1 MTDILSPP
9 PEQFLREDA
18 IRGGMDL
25 MLFAHSRHLQHADE
39 ELAKRGLGRAHHRVL
54 YFLARKPDMA
64 VSEILTILAITKQSF
79 GRVANAL
86 TEQKLIEARPGDRD
100 RRQRLLRLTPEGL
113 KLEQELFIVLHDN
126 MARAYASSG
135 GQAVAGFWVVMQH
148 LMGVDAQGIFA
159 RIQRA

>member
-9 PEQFLREDA
+9 PEQFLRDDA

-39 ELAKRGLGRAHHRVL
+39 ELDKRGLGRAHHRVL
-54 YFLARKPDMA
+54 YFLARKPDMP

-86 TEQKLIEARPGDRD
+86 SDQGLIESRPGDRD
-100 RRQRLLRLTPEGL
+100 RRQRLLRLTPAGMI
-113 KLEQELFIVLHDN
+113 LEKDLFIVLHDN
-126 MARAYASSG
+126 MTRAYASSG

-148 LMGVDAQGIFA
+148 LMGVEAQAIFA

>member
-25 MLFAHSRHLQHADE
+25 MFFAHTRHLRHADE

-54 YFLARKPDMA
+54 YFLGRKPDMP
-64 VSEILTILAITKQSF
+64 VSDVLTILAITKQSF

-86 TEQKLIEARPGDRD
+86 TEQGLIESRPGDRD
-100 RRQRLLRLTPEGL
+100 RRQRLLRLTPAGA
-113 KLEQELFIVLHDN
+113 KLEKDLFIVLHEN
-126 MARAYASSG
+126 MARAYAASG
-135 GQAVAGFWVVMQH
+135 GQAVAGYWVVMQH
-148 LMGVDAQGIFA
+148 LMGGDAQGIFSQ
-159 RIQRA
+159 IQRT

>member
-39 ELAKRGLGRAHHRVL
+39 ELDKLGLGRAHHRVL
-54 YFLARKPDMA
+54 YFLARKPDMP

-86 TEQKLIEARPGDRD
+86 TEQGLIESRPGDRD
-100 RRQRLLRLTPEGL
+100 RRQRLLRLTPEGM
-113 KLEQELFIVLHDN
+113 KLEKDLFVVLHEN
-126 MARAYASSG
+126 MARAYAASG

-148 LMGVDAQGIFA
+148 LMGKDAQGIFA
-159 RIQRA
+159 QIQRA

>member
-1 MTDILSPP
+1 MPDILSPP

-39 ELAKRGLGRAHHRVL
+39 ELAKLNLGRAHHRVL
-54 YFLARKPDMA
+54 YFLARKPDMP
-64 VSEILTILAITKQSF
+64 VNEILTILAITKQSF

-86 TEQKLIEARPGDRD
+86 TEQGLMESRPGDRD
-100 RRQRLLRLTPEGL
+100 RRQRLLRLTPAGA
-113 KLEQELFIVLHDN
+113 KLEQDLFIVLHDN
-126 MARAYASSG
+126 MARAYGASG

-148 LMGVDAQGIFA
+148 LMGTEAQSIFA

>member
-1 MTDILSPP
+1 MTEILSPP
-9 PEQFLREDA
+9 PEQFLRDDA

-54 YFLARKPDMA
+54 YFLARKPDMP
-64 VSEILTILAITKQSF
+64 VSEVLTILAITKQSF

-86 TEQKLIEARPGDRD
+86 TDQGLIEARPGERD

-113 KLEQELFIVLHDN
+113 ALEQDLFIVLHDN

-148 LMGVDAQGIFA
+148 LMGVDAQNIFA